1 MRLPLPVVLLFCL
14 FVGIFGVVNAQTACP
29 LSPQLT
35 VGQRGVVLGT
45 SPNNLRA
52 GPTRNDE
59 ILTEIPGGGVFEVL
73 AGPECDPD
81 SGTNWWQVDY
91 AGQVGWTAEGDT
103 STYFVEPVH
112 PALLYK
118 SFEFDAPIGE
128 DGRNDLLLLDLV
140 TGESSNLTADIP
152 HNLTSEAVW
161 RMWNFTWLPEGDQ
174 IAFTVEIYV
183 SFIDSMDMSVYR
195 MNADGSGK
203 CLLAENAELM
213 DAGSFAIRPVA
224 PVNEDGSPL
233 DFPVCENPPE
243 AAPQGWRIEIDQQQ
257 AFAVNLETDERIQ
270 LTDGALG
277 SASYG
282 GVISPDGTIAAI
294 NLMDQNYHSMLYLIP
309 LANPADAAPVVLS
322 SEPTGG
328 LNWSPDGQFL
338 LIGGRDSSGA
348 ATLTRLDVATGAE
361 EVIYTGNTAGLTLAS
376 PTYSPSGALIA
387 FADGAEVAADLVEPR
402 LFLMNADG
410 SELRQLDTL
419 ATFGPILWRPE

>member
-1 MRLPLPVVLLFCL
+1 MRLRLPVVLLFCL
-14 FVGIFGVVNAQTACP
+14 FAGIFGITYAQTTCP

-52 GPTRNDE
+52 GPTRNDQ
-59 ILTEIPGGGVFEVL
+59 ILTEIPGGGIFDVL

-81 SGTNWWQVDY
+81 SGINWWQVDY

-112 PALLYK
+112 PALLYM

-128 DGRNDLLLLDLV
+128 DGRNDLVLLDLV
-140 TGESSNLTADIP
+140 TGESRNLTEDIP
-152 HNLTSEAVW
+152 LNLTSEAVW
-161 RMWNFTWLPEGDQ
+161 RMWNFSWTPEGDQ

-183 SFIDSMDMSVYR
+183 PFLDSMDTSVYR

-213 DAGSFAIRPVA
+213 DAGSLAIRPA
-224 PVNEDGSPL
+224 LQQNEDGSPL
-233 DFPVCENPPE
+233 DFPSCENPPE
-243 AAPQGWRIEIDQQQ
+243 AALEGWRIEIDQQQ
-257 AFAVNLETDERIQ
+257 AFAVNPETSERIQ
-270 LTDGALG
+270 LTDRTLG

-282 GVISPDGTIAAI
+282 GVISPDGTTAAI
-294 NLMDQNYHSMLYLIP
+294 NIMDANYDTTLYLIP
-309 LANPADAAPVVLS
+309 MANPADAAPVVLS

-338 LIGGRDSSGA
+338 LVAGREGGA
-348 ATLTRLDVATGAE
+348 ATLTRLNLATGAE
-361 EVIYTGNTAGLTLAS
+361 EIFYTGNTAGLTLAS

-410 SELRQLDTL
+410 SELHQLDTL